1 MLDYY
6 FDKEDFFYKELENL
20 KRQVEKE
27 MQDTDPAA
35 VKYLDLNDNLKMLQY
50 ELEAKKNVY

>member
-6 FDKEDFFYKELENL
+6 FDKEDFFYKELEDL

>member
-6 FDKEDFFYKELENL
+6 FDKEDFFYKELEDL

-35 VKYLDLNDNLKMLQY
+35 VKYLDLNDNLNWLFETY
-50 ELEAKKNVY
+50 IP